1 MKYIGITCSLD
12 SKKVFLNTDY
22 IEKITYFNLIPLIIT
37 PQMVKFKEHIINLIS
52 ALVISGGGDINPS
65 FYGEKNFACRNI
77 VPDERVKAEM
87 ELLKAFVKT
96 QKPVLGICYGM
107 QLMNVFL
114 GGSLYQNLETSINH
128 AKGFHEIEI
137 IDEFPLKKF
146 TYTVNSSHHQAVN
159 KLGEGLK
166 IFCKAKDDTVEG
178 FYLEGYPFFVG
189 VQWHPERDSAEA
201 SKTLW
206 QIFFKC
212 IK

>member
-22 IEKITYFNLIPLIIT
+22 IEKTTDFNFIPLIIT
-37 PQMVKFKEHIINLIS
+37 PQMIKFKEHIIKLIS

-87 ELLKAFVKT
+87 ELLEAFIKT

-114 GGSLYQNLETSINH
+114 GGSLYQNLETSIDH
-128 AKGFHEIEI
+128 TEGVHEIEI

-166 IFCKAKDDTVEG
+166 IFCKAKDETVEG
-178 FYLEGYPFFVG
+178 FYLEEHPFFVG